1 MSGLVAVCLSGELRS
16 FYQPSVQ
23 EGLIKRLDKP
33 GYEYFISTDHGSAAA
48 GPRPESIISTGRG
61 ASAPWNDSISN
72 DSMGSSAGAVVGST
86 LSVRSVYVD
95 SGETLRPD
103 RNGNEHGQLSC
114 PRGTMTHPY
123 LFPMTVR
130 FVACARLIFR
140 EERQRRFSYT
150 HVIRTRTDL
159 LFVGPFPH
167 PEEALARANA
177 DVLLFDDQVR
187 TECH

>member
-48 GPRPESIISTGRG
+48 GPRPESIVSTGRG

-72 DSMGSSAGAVVGST
+72 DSMGSSEGAVVGST

-187 TECH
+187 TESH

>member
-1 MSGLVAVCLSGELRS
+1 MQVLTTAPAPLSP
-16 FYQPSVQ
+16 Q
-23 EGLIKRLDKP
+23 
-33 GYEYFISTDHGSAAA
+33 
-48 GPRPESIISTGRG
+48 
-61 ASAPWNDSISN
+61 
-72 DSMGSSAGAVVGST
+72 
-86 LSVRSVYVD
+86 
-95 SGETLRPD
+95 
-103 RNGNEHGQLSC
+103 
-114 PRGTMTHPY
+114 
-123 LFPMTVR
+123 VR

-159 LFVGPFPH
+159 HFVGPFPH